1 MESLTRRASA
11 GTRLAGIGVTF
22 VLLSLGLLA
31 WGWAHG
37 RFDGVAAGGLTAGLL
52 ALAGGLWL
60 LRKERTAG

>member
-1 MESLTRRASA
+1 L
-11 GTRLAGIGVTF
+11 
-22 VLLSLGLLA
+22 VLLSLGLSA

-52 ALAGGLWL
+52 VLAGGWWL